1 MTDRKTKPEGY
12 WVRYA
17 WLVRTIAEQHP
28 SVPIRRIVKQVLQQ
42 EGIPVEHRN
51 IENLRVTYY
60 AVKRKAVP
68 APEGIPT
75 PEGDDESFL
84 DPELRAELEREEQ
97 EEQWI

>member
-1 MTDRKTKPEGY
+1 MTDRKTKPDGY

-17 WLVRTIAEQHP
+17 WLVRTTAEQHP
-28 SVPIRRIVKQVLQQ
+28 GVPIRRIVKQVLQQ

-68 APEGIPT
+68 DPDPAPEG
-75 PEGDDESFL
+75 EDESFL
-84 DPELRAELEREEQ
+84 DPELRAELEQEEQ
-97 EEQWI
+97 EQQWI